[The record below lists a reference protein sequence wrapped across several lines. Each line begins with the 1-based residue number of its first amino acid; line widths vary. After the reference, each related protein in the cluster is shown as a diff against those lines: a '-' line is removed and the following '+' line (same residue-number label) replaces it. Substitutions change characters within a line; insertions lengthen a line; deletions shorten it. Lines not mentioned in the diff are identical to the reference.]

1 MTLNATD
8 SEQHKYRHRVAILN
22 QVEAG
27 DKVEDWVSVCLE
39 NFILRKVQKF
49 LFVGKPT
56 FFIHIIIKFLN
67 HHYSNSIVVINS
79 NIIFKLCDFPNE
91 LIFEVQSK
99 RQTHGPTDRRK
110 MNNETNRFN
119 NHISTVLWSIK

>member
-1 MTLNATD
+1 MPKTFSKY
-8 SEQHKYRHRVAILN
+8 SEQHKYRHRTTILN

-27 DKVEDWVSVCLE
+27 DKVDDWVSVCLE
-39 NFILRKVQKF
+39 NFILRKVQKA
-49 LFVGKPT
+49 LFFGKPT

-91 LIFEVQSK
+91 LIFEVRSQ
-99 RQTHGPTDRRK
+99 RHTHRPTDRRK
-110 MNNETNRFN
+110 HE
-119 NHISTVLWSIK
+119 HEQ